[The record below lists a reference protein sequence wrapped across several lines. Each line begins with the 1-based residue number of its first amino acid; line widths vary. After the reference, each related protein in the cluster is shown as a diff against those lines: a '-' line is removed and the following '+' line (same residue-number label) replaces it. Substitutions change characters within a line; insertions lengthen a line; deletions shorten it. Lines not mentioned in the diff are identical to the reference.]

1 MEIETE
7 REAGRKRQCGIDMRE
22 RDKGGQTQRGQTEG
36 WRKRR
41 KLEGKKESGIE
52 DERHRDRW
60 RGTVGD
66 W

>member
-1 MEIETE
+1 MWDRHE
-7 REAGRKRQCGIDMRE
+7 RE

-52 DERHRDRW
+52 DERQRQMERNGGGLVEIW
-60 RGTVGD
+60 
-66 W
+66 

>member
-36 WRKRR
+36 WRERR
-41 KLEGKKESGIE
+41 KLEGGKR
-52 DERHRDRW
+52 ERD
-60 RGTVGD
+60 
-66 W
+66 